1 MSGKDKDRQIIG
13 INLKFLRRRKSL
25 TQQELADAL
34 EIRRSSIGAYEECR
48 ATPKY
53 ETLQRMSDFF
63 GVSIDLM
70 VKEDI
75 ATLDPGDLIDN
86 REQRLLD
93 LEGKK
98 LRVLQVSVDSDER
111 AMIDFVQEK
120 AAAGYL
126 NGYADPEYI
135 EELPKFRIDIPA
147 MRNGTFRAFE
157 IKGDSMLP
165 LKSGTVILGEY
176 IQNWRRD
183 IKNGETYILVTKD
196 DGIVYKRV
204 FNQIEGEGGELLL
217 HSDNTTHQPYTINVE
232 DIREVWKAKM
242 FLSTDFPD
250 PDITIEKL
258 ASLVMDLQREVM
270 KLKNK

>member
-1 MSGKDKDRQIIG
+1 MSGKGSDRQIIG
-13 INLKFLRRRKSL
+13 INLKFLRRRKGL

-34 EIRRSSIGAYEECR
+34 KIRRSSIGAYEECR

-75 ATLDPGDLIDN
+75 AKLDPGDLIDN

-98 LRVLQVSVDSDER
+98 LRVLQVTVDSDER

-135 EELPKFRIDIPA
+135 EELPKFRLDIPS
-147 MRNGTFRAFE
+147 MHNGTYRAFE

-165 LKSGTVILGEY
+165 LKSGTVIIGEY

-183 IKNGETYILVTKD
+183 IRNADTYVLITKD

-204 FNQIEGEGGELLL
+204 FNQIEGEGGKLLL
-217 HSDNTTHQPYTINVE
+217 HSDNTAHQPYTIDVE

-242 FLSTDFPD
+242 FLSSDFPD

-258 ASLVMDLQREVM
+258 ASLVMDLQHEVM
-270 KLKNK
+270 KLKSK